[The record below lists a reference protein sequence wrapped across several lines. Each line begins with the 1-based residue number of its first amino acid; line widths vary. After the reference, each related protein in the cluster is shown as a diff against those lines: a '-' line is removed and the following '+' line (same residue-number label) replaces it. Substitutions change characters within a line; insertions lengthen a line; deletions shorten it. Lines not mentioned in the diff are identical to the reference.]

1 MIVADYS
8 MPGAEMR
15 VLAGEVVQAEE
26 VPRARLAAS
35 GLPVNVE
42 GGEFMTRELLKVG
55 NREVY
60 GADFSRVIGEWL
72 SNQRKPAELMV
83 LERRE
88 WGNFW
93 LSAQRQGSRPAG
105 RRRRC
110 RPGELQRRIERVDQL
125 HAQISRIE
133 KVEIGRINHGLERLR
148 LKTRKLEL
156 TTVWMRPLRPIWTP
170 SAPSGDAAEYR
181 VLEDKLVALQQQF
194 NRDSITVRTA
204 DGREQEITL
213 GKVVRAFQPNAM
225 STPQKLMFYF
235 AKLREFVSDEPRE
248 ANTEGGVFPAIF
260 GTVLMTLIMAV
271 IVTPFGVIAAVYLR
285 EYAKQGL
292 LTRIIRIAVN
302 NLAGV
307 PSIVYGVFGLGF
319 FVYVLGGSLDRLF
332 YPEAAPAPVFG
343 TPGLMWASLTLAIL
357 TLPVVIV
364 ATEEGLARIPRMIR
378 EGLLAL
384 GATKSG
390 DVVEGG
396 AADGQP
402 GDDDRF
408 HPRRGACRR
417 RSGAADAGRR
427 GRWRRTCRS
436 TATTPICIWTRR
448 SCTASHLRRRLP
460 EPQRRGGAAAGLRHR
475 AAAGTGDR
483 HAQLQRDLHSQPPAR
498 EVQGAGSLIEAVRVR
513 QRPGERGAG
522 PTCACSF
529 ALAAANGANTTQ
541 TTTHSIDIRPRP
553 RQAQPEPGQRAG
565 RHRGARPQPAVL
577 RPEAGVAQRQ
587 HEHPRQRVTAFIG
600 PSGCGKST
608 PLRCFNRMN
617 DRVDGCRIEGAI
629 NLDGQ
634 NIYQKGVTWPT
645 CVVASAWCSE
655 AQPVPQEHLRER
667 GLRPAH
673 PCIKQKR
680 VLDETV
686 EWALK
691 GAALWEEVK
700 DRCTSRHSASGGQQQ
715 RSVIARTIAVQPE
728 VLLLDEPSSA
738 STHPR

>member
-1 MIVADYS
+1 VKKDSLNSWVKSGTPWIWMNAGAVSIAVIMTLGLLAIIAVRGLAHFWPADVIVADYS

-60 GADFSRVIGEWL
+60 GADFSWVIGEWL
-72 SNQRKPAELMV
+72 SNQRKPAELVV

-88 WGNFW
+88 WGNFYGY
-93 LSAQRQGSRPAG
+93 LLNVKEAG
-105 RRRRC
+105 QLVAEGDAAW
-110 RPGELQRRIERVDQL
+110 GELQHRIDRVDQL
-125 HAQISRIE
+125 HAQIARIE

-156 TTVWMRPLRPIWTP
+156 DDRL
-170 SAPSGDAAEYR
+170 DAAAQADLDAERAQWDAEYR

-235 AKLREFVSDEPRE
+235 AKLWEFVSDEPRE

-378 EGLLAL
+378 EGSLAL
-384 GATKSG
+384 GATKSETLWK
-390 DVVEGG
+390 VVL
-396 AADGQP
+396 P
-402 GDDDRF
+402 M
-408 HPRRGACRR
+408 
-417 RSGAADAGRR
+417 
-427 GRWRRTCRS
+427 
-436 TATTPICIWTRR
+436 
-448 SCTASHLRRRLP
+448 ASPAMMTGLILAVAR
-460 EPQRRGGAAAGLRHR
+460 AAGEVAPLMLVGVVKL
-475 AAAGTGDR
+475 APNLPLNGNYPY
-483 HAQLQRDLHSQPPAR
+483 LHLDQKIMHLGFHIYDVGFQSPN
-498 EVQGAGSLIEAVRVR
+498 VEA
-513 QRPGERGAG
+513 
-522 PTCACSF
+522 
-529 ALAAANGANTTQ
+529 
-541 TTTHSIDIRPRP
+541 
-553 RQAQPEPGQRAG
+553 
-565 RHRGARPQPAVL
+565 ARPLVYATALLLVL
-577 RPEAGVAQRQ
+577 VIA
-587 HEHPRQRVTAFIG
+587 TLNF
-600 PSGCGKST
+600 S
-608 PLRCFNRMN
+608 
-617 DRVDGCRIEGAI
+617 AI
-629 NLDGQ
+629 YIRN
-634 NIYQKGVTWPT
+634 
-645 CVVASAWCSE
+645 
-655 AQPVPQEHLRER
+655 HLREKYK
-667 GLRPAH
+667 A
-673 PCIKQKR
+673 
-680 VLDETV
+680 LD
-686 EWALK
+686 
-691 GAALWEEVK
+691 
-700 DRCTSRHSASGGQQQ
+700 H
-715 RSVIARTIAVQPE
+715 
-728 VLLLDEPSSA
+728 
-738 STHPR
+738 

>member
-1 MIVADYS
+1 MKKDSLNTWVKSGTPWIWMNAGAVSIAVIMTLGLLAIIAVRGLAHFWPADVIVADYS

-60 GADFSRVIGEWL
+60 GADFSWVIGEWL

-88 WGNFW
+88 WGNFYGY
-93 LSAQRQGSRPAG
+93 LLNVKEAG
-105 RRRRC
+105 QLVAEGDAAW
-110 RPGELQRRIERVDQL
+110 GELQRRIDRVDQL
-125 HAQISRIE
+125 HAQIARIE

-156 TTVWMRPLRPIWTP
+156 DDRL
-170 SAPSGDAAEYR
+170 DAAAQADLDAERAQWDAEYR
-181 VLEDKLVALQQQF
+181 VLEDQLIALQQEF

-213 GKVVRAFQPNAM
+213 GKVVRAFRPNAM
-225 STPQKLMFYF
+225 STPQKLIFYF
-235 AKLREFVSDEPRE
+235 AKLWEFVSDEPRE

-378 EGLLAL
+378 EGSLAL
-384 GATKSG
+384 GATKSETLWK
-390 DVVEGG
+390 VVL
-396 AADGQP
+396 P
-402 GDDDRF
+402 M
-408 HPRRGACRR
+408 
-417 RSGAADAGRR
+417 
-427 GRWRRTCRS
+427 
-436 TATTPICIWTRR
+436 
-448 SCTASHLRRRLP
+448 ASPAMMTGLILAVAR
-460 EPQRRGGAAAGLRHR
+460 AAGEVAPLMLVGVVKL
-475 AAAGTGDR
+475 APNLPLNGNYPY
-483 HAQLQRDLHSQPPAR
+483 LHLDQKIMHLGFHIYDVGFQSPN
-498 EVQGAGSLIEAVRVR
+498 VEA
-513 QRPGERGAG
+513 
-522 PTCACSF
+522 
-529 ALAAANGANTTQ
+529 
-541 TTTHSIDIRPRP
+541 
-553 RQAQPEPGQRAG
+553 
-565 RHRGARPQPAVL
+565 ARPLVYATALLLVL
-577 RPEAGVAQRQ
+577 VIA
-587 HEHPRQRVTAFIG
+587 TLNF
-600 PSGCGKST
+600 S
-608 PLRCFNRMN
+608 
-617 DRVDGCRIEGAI
+617 AI
-629 NLDGQ
+629 YIRN
-634 NIYQKGVTWPT
+634 
-645 CVVASAWCSE
+645 
-655 AQPVPQEHLRER
+655 HLREKYK
-667 GLRPAH
+667 A
-673 PCIKQKR
+673 
-680 VLDETV
+680 LD
-686 EWALK
+686 
-691 GAALWEEVK
+691 
-700 DRCTSRHSASGGQQQ
+700 H
-715 RSVIARTIAVQPE
+715 
-728 VLLLDEPSSA
+728 
-738 STHPR
+738 

>member
-1 MIVADYS
+1 MKKDSLNSWVKSGTPWIWMNAGAVSIAVIMTLGLLAIIAVRGLAHFWPADVIVADYS

-60 GADFSRVIGEWL
+60 GADFSWVIGEWL

-88 WGNFW
+88 WGNFYGY
-93 LSAQRQGSRPAG
+93 LLNVKEAG
-105 RRRRC
+105 QLVAEGGAAW
-110 RPGELQRRIERVDQL
+110 GELQRRIDRVDQL

-156 TTVWMRPLRPIWTP
+156 DDRL
-170 SAPSGDAAEYR
+170 DAAAQADLDAERAQWDAEYR

-235 AKLREFVSDEPRE
+235 AKLWEFVSDEPRE

-378 EGLLAL
+378 EGSLAL
-384 GATKSG
+384 GATKSETLWK
-390 DVVEGG
+390 VVL
-396 AADGQP
+396 P
-402 GDDDRF
+402 M
-408 HPRRGACRR
+408 
-417 RSGAADAGRR
+417 
-427 GRWRRTCRS
+427 
-436 TATTPICIWTRR
+436 
-448 SCTASHLRRRLP
+448 ASPAMMTGLILAVAR
-460 EPQRRGGAAAGLRHR
+460 AAGEVAPLMLVGVVKL
-475 AAAGTGDR
+475 APNLPLNGNYPY
-483 HAQLQRDLHSQPPAR
+483 LHLDQKIMHLGFHIYDVGFQSPN
-498 EVQGAGSLIEAVRVR
+498 VEA
-513 QRPGERGAG
+513 
-522 PTCACSF
+522 
-529 ALAAANGANTTQ
+529 
-541 TTTHSIDIRPRP
+541 
-553 RQAQPEPGQRAG
+553 
-565 RHRGARPQPAVL
+565 ARPLVYATALLLVL
-577 RPEAGVAQRQ
+577 VIA
-587 HEHPRQRVTAFIG
+587 TLNF
-600 PSGCGKST
+600 S
-608 PLRCFNRMN
+608 
-617 DRVDGCRIEGAI
+617 AI
-629 NLDGQ
+629 YIRN
-634 NIYQKGVTWPT
+634 
-645 CVVASAWCSE
+645 
-655 AQPVPQEHLRER
+655 HLREKYK
-667 GLRPAH
+667 A
-673 PCIKQKR
+673 
-680 VLDETV
+680 LD
-686 EWALK
+686 
-691 GAALWEEVK
+691 
-700 DRCTSRHSASGGQQQ
+700 H
-715 RSVIARTIAVQPE
+715 
-728 VLLLDEPSSA
+728 
-738 STHPR
+738 

>member
-1 MIVADYS
+1 MKKDSLNTWVKSGTPWIWMNAGAVSIAVIMTLGLLAIIAVRGLAHFWPADVIVADYS

-15 VLAGEVVQAEE
+15 VLAGEVAQAEE

-60 GADFSRVIGEWL
+60 GADFSWVVGEWL
-72 SNQRKPAELMV
+72 SNQHTPAELMV

-88 WGNFW
+88 WGNFYGY
-93 LSAQRQGSRPAG
+93 LLNVKEAG
-105 RRRRC
+105 QLVAE
-110 RPGELQRRIERVDQL
+110 GEGAWNELQARIDRVDEL
-125 HAQISRIE
+125 HTQISRIE

-148 LKTRKLEL
+148 LKTRQLEL
-156 TTVWMRPLRPIWTP
+156 NDRL
-170 SAPSGDAAEYR
+170 DAAAQADLDAERAQWDAEYR
-181 VLEDKLVALQQQF
+181 VLEEKLVALQQQF

-235 AKLREFVSDEPRE
+235 AKLWEFVSDEPRE

-378 EGLLAL
+378 EGSLAL
-384 GATKSG
+384 GATKSETLWK
-390 DVVEGG
+390 VVL
-396 AADGQP
+396 P
-402 GDDDRF
+402 M
-408 HPRRGACRR
+408 
-417 RSGAADAGRR
+417 
-427 GRWRRTCRS
+427 
-436 TATTPICIWTRR
+436 
-448 SCTASHLRRRLP
+448 ASPAMMTGLILAVAR
-460 EPQRRGGAAAGLRHR
+460 AAGEVAPLMLVGVVKL
-475 AAAGTGDR
+475 APNLPLNGNYPY
-483 HAQLQRDLHSQPPAR
+483 LHLDQKIMHLGFHIYDVGFQSPN
-498 EVQGAGSLIEAVRVR
+498 VEA
-513 QRPGERGAG
+513 
-522 PTCACSF
+522 
-529 ALAAANGANTTQ
+529 
-541 TTTHSIDIRPRP
+541 
-553 RQAQPEPGQRAG
+553 
-565 RHRGARPQPAVL
+565 ARPLVYATALLLVL
-577 RPEAGVAQRQ
+577 VIAALNF
-587 HEHPRQRVTAFIG
+587 TA
-600 PSGCGKST
+600 
-608 PLRCFNRMN
+608 
-617 DRVDGCRIEGAI
+617 
-629 NLDGQ
+629 
-634 NIYQKGVTWPT
+634 IYIRN
-645 CVVASAWCSE
+645 
-655 AQPVPQEHLRER
+655 HLREKYK
-667 GLRPAH
+667 A
-673 PCIKQKR
+673 
-680 VLDETV
+680 LD
-686 EWALK
+686 
-691 GAALWEEVK
+691 
-700 DRCTSRHSASGGQQQ
+700 H
-715 RSVIARTIAVQPE
+715 
-728 VLLLDEPSSA
+728 
-738 STHPR
+738 